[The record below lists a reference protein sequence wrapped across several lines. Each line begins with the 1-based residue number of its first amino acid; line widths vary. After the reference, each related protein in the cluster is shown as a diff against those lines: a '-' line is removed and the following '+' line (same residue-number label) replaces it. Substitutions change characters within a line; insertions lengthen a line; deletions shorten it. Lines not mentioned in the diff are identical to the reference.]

1 MDAPGK
7 GMLRFVSVLFIIW
20 GIVVTLFS
28 LLALFASAVLVS
40 VVGIFSTTVA
50 TAAGGILLV
59 VCVILLISGIL
70 QLITG
75 ILGLKKSGDTTQA
88 DFFIMNGCILCGMI
102 LISMIIS
109 FQVIALIGFILS
121 ALYIAGG
128 VMNKNATA

>member
-1 MDAPGK
+1 M
-7 GMLRFVSVLFIIW
+7 
-20 GIVVTLFS
+20 
-28 LLALFASAVLVS
+28 
-40 VVGIFSTTVA
+40 
-50 TAAGGILLV
+50 V